1 MLKWLIVAVLVAGS
15 VGFVW
20 TAPWKD
26 EVDSVRAKVSTAAKT
41 LDSFTKG
48 DCAQVGSVA
57 SDNVKAAV
65 NEITDTAP
73 SNTDAKA
80 AAKRQADQ
88 IAACIERLPKT
99 GAGWRDLEQRLRAA
113 AAS

>member
-26 EVDSVRAKVSTAAKT
+26 EVDSVRAKVGAAAST
-41 LDSFTKG
+41 LDAFTKG
-48 DCAQVGSVA
+48 DCAEVGKVA
-57 SDNVKAAV
+57 GDNAKAAV

-73 SNTDAKA
+73 SNTDAKS

-88 IAACIERLPKT
+88 IAACIKRLPKT
-99 GAGWRDLEQRLRAA
+99 GAGWRDLEQQLRTAA
-113 AAS
+113 GS